1 MVGRIIVSILI
12 SAGGLVSAQ
21 DLKNYYLP
29 ADPLEGETH
38 FVDKGC
44 DKCHSIEGHGG
55 AFGPDL
61 ARSDFNRSLLDILS
75 LMWNHSPQMH
85 DMMNDLKIGYP
96 EISEKELAELTAYL
110 YFLAYFDKPGDIAE
124 GRKTFSG
131 KKCSSCHSMGDIGR
145 GIGPD
150 LSSIKKYVSPIFL
163 AQEMWNHGPAIK
175 DKMDELG
182 VNWPLFEGEEISNL
196 MAFLRDA
203 STDTTSV
210 RVFMQ
215 PGNPQIGEKLFQKKK
230 CTTCHLVFGTGT
242 RVGPDLTQS
251 TFHKSV
257 TSIAAIMWN
266 HGPSIWEK
274 MEETNLGIPT
284 FEGNEM
290 ADLTAY
296 LYFLR
301 FFEKETSIS
310 KGELL
315 FTQKGC
321 RNCHH
326 FGPASVE
333 GSRTLSSGDS
343 GRSKIGVAAD
353 MWNHAEEMSRTMTG
367 RKIEW
372 LPFRNGELND
382 LIEYIMAQKMKQ

>member
-1 MVGRIIVSILI
+1 MTVRLIVSILI
-12 SAGGLVSAQ
+12 VISGAVSAQ
-21 DLKNYYLP
+21 DLKKYYLP
-29 ADPLEGETH
+29 ADPLVGEVQ
-38 FVDKGC
+38 FIEKGC
-44 DKCHSIEGHGG
+44 DNCHSIEGHGG

-61 ARSDFNRSLLDILS
+61 ARSDFNGSLLDILS
-75 LMWNHSPQMH
+75 MMWNHSPQMQ

-96 EISEKELAELTAYL
+96 ELTEEELGELAGYL

-124 GRKTFSG
+124 GRKTFSS
-131 KKCSSCHSMGDIGR
+131 KKCSNCHRMAGIGR
-145 GIGPD
+145 KVGPD
-150 LSSIKKYVSPIFL
+150 LSIIKKYVSPIFL

-175 DKMDELG
+175 EKMDELN
-182 VNWPLFEGEEISNL
+182 VSWPHFEGEEISNL

-215 PGNPQIGEKLFQKKK
+215 PGNPQIGEKLFRQKK

-251 TFHKSV
+251 KFHKSV

-266 HGPSIWEK
+266 HGPTIWEK

-284 FEGNEM
+284 FKGNEM

-301 FFEKETSIS
+301 FFEKEADIAR
-310 KGELL
+310 GELL
-315 FTQKGC
+315 FDQKGC
-321 RNCHH
+321 PNCHH
-326 FGPASVE
+326 FGTEAIE
-333 GSRTLSSGDS
+333 GSRNLSALDP
-343 GRSKIGVAAD
+343 GRSRIGIAAD

-367 RKIEW
+367 KKIEW
-372 LPFRNGELND
+372 LPFRSGEMND
-382 LIEYIMAQKMKQ
+382 LIEYIISQRNQQ